1 MESPTR
7 RESGKVRS
15 TNKEDLI
22 GKFTVIARNGALVPV
37 KVLGLTPRP
46 DGYQFVMTYEVCD
59 GADKG
64 QKLVANFFSPSV
76 LVFETMEEALQ
87 ESLDYKEWDFS

>member
-1 MESPTR
+1 M
-7 RESGKVRS
+7 RS

-46 DGYQFVMTYEVCD
+46 DGYQFVMEYEVCD

>member
-1 MESPTR
+1 M
-7 RESGKVRS
+7 RS

-46 DGYQFVMTYEVCD
+46 DVYQFVMTYEVCD
-59 GADKG
+59 GDDKG

-76 LVFETMEEALQ
+76 LVFETAEEALQ
-87 ESLDYKEWDFS
+87 ESLAYKEWDFS